1 MALNP
6 MTADLSVQ
14 ILSLTLIQCAITPRN
29 PTFIDSAVH
38 MSTVTEILPG
48 AA

>member
-1 MALNP
+1 MALNL

-14 ILSLTLIQCAITPRN
+14 ILSLTLIQCTVTLRN
-29 PTFIDSAVH
+29 PTFINSAVH
-38 MSTVTEILPG
+38 MSAVTKILLS